1 MTSLNN
7 KYIEKLV
14 VTIYYLEC
22 MKNNDKTIKLVKKLM
37 GNDKLT
43 KIKTVRSLT
52 LQKID
57 DKILSSV
64 SMYTNL
70 WQRSFYIKTTL
81 KTIERHF
88 STIVI
93 NLLKMSMK
101 IYVTSEYTEGDSMI
115 DLNYI
120 LHYL

>member
-1 MTSLNN
+1 
-7 KYIEKLV
+7 
-14 VTIYYLEC
+14 
-22 MKNNDKTIKLVKKLM
+22 M

-93 NLLKMSMK
+93 NLIKMSMK

-115 DLNYI
+115 KLE
-120 LHYL
+120 